1 MNRTKRAAF
10 AVLASVAFVFAGCK
24 STEKEDA
31 NQITA
36 TTATKS
42 TSTTSKTT
50 TTTDSSKTTK
60 NSTKKSATTTT
71 NTKSS
76 TSSSNK
82 SGTSNAGDGSST
94 KTTTTTT
101 TTTTKKTLSPD
112 EWPENNKKL
121 LAQVEKS
128 RQQAISSGAETSSPL
143 AFKTA
148 EEEYKAEKAAVAKG
162 EKVDLSQALN
172 DLDAR
177 YKGLAALAEA
187 KQKKA
192 RIDSLDV
199 SSSDKKSYD
208 EGAALVDELSSSKAA
223 VYSGEDFYKKAKT
236 ANEDFDKVLA
246 AAGLSSSTKVDP
258 ATYPAN
264 NKRLFEQVEKS
275 RQEAIDA
282 GAEEE
287 LTSDFDAAEKIYNA
301 NKAIVESG
309 EQVDISASLRDLN
322 NRYRAMAT
330 IIAAQEKK
338 DLIDE
343 LGYASYSMSNYTKGS
358 DLLSE
363 VTGSSASSLT
373 GEQAFQ
379 KANIADACFAR
390 VLDTAYRS
398 IAEQER
404 RAAFNAKRQAES
416 VKAQISRK
424 DDYVEGVEQYRTG
437 YKMFTS
443 HNPEASV
450 EEFKKSKETFQ
461 NLYDVISKAR
471 ADALKKI
478 EDAKKR
484 VDESEATAAAAD
496 KVAPLGNQPVKGI
509 EAADAKLLEDDDF
522 SYTENT
528 EIEVESTSLTSSEEV
543 TE

>member
-24 STEKEDA
+24 STEKQDA

-50 TTTDSSKTTK
+50 TTKDSSKSTKTTK
-60 NSTKKSATTTT
+60 NSTQKSATS
-71 NTKSS
+71 KSS
-76 TSSSNK
+76 TTTTK
-82 SGTSNAGDGSST
+82 TGTSNAGDGSKT
-94 KTTTTTT
+94 QTTTTTT

-128 RQQAISSGAETSSPL
+128 RQQAIASGAETYSPL

-148 EEEYKAEKAAVAKG
+148 EEEYKAEKDAVAKG

-177 YKGLAALAEA
+177 YKGLAALADA

-192 RIDSLDV
+192 RIDSLGV
-199 SSSDKKSYD
+199 ASSDQKSYD
-208 EGAALVDELSSSKAA
+208 EGSSLVDELSSSKAA
-223 VYSGEDFYKKAKT
+223 IYSGEDFYKKAKT
-236 ANEDFDKVLA
+236 ANDDFDKVLA

-275 RQEAIDA
+275 RLEAIDA

-301 NKAIVESG
+301 DKAIVESG

-398 IAEQER
+398 LAEQER
-404 RAAFNAKRQAES
+404 RAAYKAKLNAES

-424 DDYVEGVEQYRTG
+424 DEYVEGVEKYRSG

-443 HNPEASV
+443 RNPEASV
-450 EEFKKSKETFQ
+450 EEFKQSKETFQ
-461 NLYDVISKAR
+461 NLYEVISKAR
-471 ADALKKI
+471 AEALKKI

-496 KVAPLGNQPVKGI
+496 KVAPLGNKPVKGI

>member
-24 STEKEDA
+24 STEKQDA

-50 TTTDSSKTTK
+50 TTDSSKTAK

-71 NTKSS
+71 TKSS
-76 TSSSNK
+76 SSSSNK
-82 SGTSNAGDGSST
+82 SGTSKAGDGSST

-101 TTTTKKTLSPD
+101 TTTKKTLSPE

-128 RQQAISSGAETSSPL
+128 RQQAIAAGAEISSPL

-148 EEEYKAEKAAVAKG
+148 EEEYKAEKGAVAKG

-192 RIDSLDV
+192 RIDSLGVASADQ
-199 SSSDKKSYD
+199 KSYD

-223 VYSGEDFYKKAKT
+223 VYSGEDFYKKAKS
-236 ANEDFDKVLA
+236 ANDDFDKVLA

-301 NKAIVESG
+301 DKAIVESG

-398 IAEQER
+398 LAEQER
-404 RAAFNAKRQAES
+404 RAAYKAKLNAES

-424 DDYVEGVEQYRTG
+424 DEYVEGVEKYRSG

-443 HNPEASV
+443 RNPEASV
-450 EEFKKSKETFQ
+450 EEFKQSKETFQ
-461 NLYDVISKAR
+461 NLYEVISKAR
-471 ADALKKI
+471 AEALKKI

>member
-24 STEKEDA
+24 STEKQDA

-50 TTTDSSKTTK
+50 TTDSSKTAK

-71 NTKSS
+71 TKSS
-76 TSSSNK
+76 SSSSNK
-82 SGTSNAGDGSST
+82 SGTSKAGDGSST

-101 TTTTKKTLSPD
+101 TTTKKTLSPE

-128 RQQAISSGAETSSPL
+128 RQQAIAAGAEISSPL

-148 EEEYKAEKAAVAKG
+148 EEEYKAEKDAVAKG

-192 RIDSLDV
+192 RIDSLGV
-199 SSSDKKSYD
+199 ASSDQKSYD
-208 EGAALVDELSSSKAA
+208 EGASLVDELSSSKAA

-236 ANEDFDKVLA
+236 ANDDFDKVLA

-275 RQEAIDA
+275 RQEAIEA

-287 LTSDFDAAEKIYNA
+287 LSSDFDAAEKIYNA
-301 NKAIVESG
+301 DKAIVESG

-322 NRYRAMAT
+322 NRDRAMAT

-379 KANIADACFAR
+379 KANVADACFAR

-398 IAEQER
+398 LAEQER
-404 RAAFNAKRQAES
+404 RAAYKAKLQAES

-424 DDYVEGVEQYRTG
+424 DDYVEGVEKYRAG

-450 EEFKKSKETFQ
+450 EEFKQSKETFQ

-471 ADALKKI
+471 AGALKKI

-528 EIEVESTSLTSSEEV
+528 EIEVESTSLTSTEEV

>member
-24 STEKEDA
+24 STEKQDA

-50 TTTDSSKTTK
+50 TTKDSSKTTK

-82 SGTSNAGDGSST
+82 SGTSNAGDGSKT
-94 KTTTTTT
+94 QTTTTTT

-121 LAQVEKS
+121 LAQIEKS
-128 RQQAISSGAETSSPL
+128 RQQAIASGAETYSPL

-148 EEEYKAEKAAVAKG
+148 EEEYKAEKDAVAKG

-177 YKGLAALAEA
+177 YKGLAALADA

-192 RIDSLDV
+192 RIDSLGV
-199 SSSDKKSYD
+199 ASSDQKSYD
-208 EGAALVDELSSSKAA
+208 EGSSLVDELSSSKAA
-223 VYSGEDFYKKAKT
+223 IYSGEDFYKKAKT
-236 ANEDFDKVLA
+236 ANDDFDKVLA

-275 RQEAIDA
+275 RLEAIDA

-301 NKAIVESG
+301 DKAIVESG

-398 IAEQER
+398 LAEQER
-404 RAAFNAKRQAES
+404 RAAYKAKLNAES

-424 DDYVEGVEQYRTG
+424 DEYVEGVEKYRSG

-443 HNPEASV
+443 RNPEASV
-450 EEFKKSKETFQ
+450 EEFKQSKETFQ
-461 NLYDVISKAR
+461 NLYEVISKAR
-471 ADALKKI
+471 AEALKKI

>member
-24 STEKEDA
+24 STEKQDA

-42 TSTTSKTT
+42 SSTTSKTT
-50 TTTDSSKTTK
+50 TTDSSSKTASK

-71 NTKSS
+71 TKSS
-76 TSSSNK
+76 SSSSNK
-82 SGTSNAGDGSST
+82 SGTSKAGDGSST
-94 KTTTTTT
+94 KTTTTT

-128 RQQAISSGAETSSPL
+128 RQQAIAAGAEISSPL

-148 EEEYKAEKAAVAKG
+148 EEEYKAEKGAVAKG

-192 RIDSLDV
+192 RIDSLGV
-199 SSSDKKSYD
+199 ASSDQKSYD

-223 VYSGEDFYKKAKT
+223 VYSGEDFYKKAKS
-236 ANEDFDKVLA
+236 ANDDFDKVLA

-301 NKAIVESG
+301 DKAIVESG

-379 KANIADACFAR
+379 KANVADACFAR

-398 IAEQER
+398 LAEQER
-404 RAAFNAKRQAES
+404 RAAYKAKLQAES

-424 DDYVEGVEQYRTG
+424 DDYVEGVEKYRAG

-450 EEFKKSKETFQ
+450 EEFKQSKETFQ

-471 ADALKKI
+471 AGALKKI

-484 VDESEATAAAAD
+484 VDESEATAVAAD

-528 EIEVESTSLTSSEEV
+528 EIEVESTSLTSTEEV
-543 TE
+543 NE

>member
-24 STEKEDA
+24 STEKQDA

-50 TTTDSSKTTK
+50 TTDSSKTAK

-71 NTKSS
+71 TKSS
-76 TSSSNK
+76 SSSSNK
-82 SGTSNAGDGSST
+82 SGTSKAGDGSST

-101 TTTTKKTLSPD
+101 TTTKKTLSPE

-128 RQQAISSGAETSSPL
+128 RQQAIAAGAEISSPL

-148 EEEYKAEKAAVAKG
+148 EEEYKAEKDAVAKG

-177 YKGLAALAEA
+177 YKGLATLAEA

-192 RIDSLDV
+192 RIDSLGV
-199 SSSDKKSYD
+199 ASSDQKSYD
-208 EGAALVDELSSSKAA
+208 EGASLVDELSSSKAA

-236 ANEDFDKVLA
+236 ANDDFDKVLA

-275 RQEAIDA
+275 RQEAIEA

-287 LTSDFDAAEKIYNA
+287 LSSDFDAAEKIYNA
-301 NKAIVESG
+301 DKAIVESG

-379 KANIADACFAR
+379 KANVADACFAR

-398 IAEQER
+398 LAEQER
-404 RAAFNAKRQAES
+404 RAAYKAKLQAES

-424 DDYVEGVEQYRTG
+424 DDYVEGVEKYRAG

-450 EEFKKSKETFQ
+450 EEFKQSKETFQ

-471 ADALKKI
+471 AGALKKI

-484 VDESEATAAAAD
+484 VDESEATAVAAD

-528 EIEVESTSLTSSEEV
+528 EIEVESTSLTSTEEV
-543 TE
+543 NE

>member
-24 STEKEDA
+24 STEKQDA

-50 TTTDSSKTTK
+50 TTKDSSKTTK

-82 SGTSNAGDGSST
+82 SGTSNAGDGSKT
-94 KTTTTTT
+94 QTTTTTT

-128 RQQAISSGAETSSPL
+128 RQQAIASGAETYSPL

-148 EEEYKAEKAAVAKG
+148 EEEYKAEKDAVAKG

-177 YKGLAALAEA
+177 YKGLAALADA

-192 RIDSLDV
+192 RIDSLGV
-199 SSSDKKSYD
+199 ASSDQKSYD
-208 EGAALVDELSSSKAA
+208 EGSSLVDELSSSKAA
-223 VYSGEDFYKKAKT
+223 IYSGEDFYKKAKT
-236 ANEDFDKVLA
+236 ANDDFDKVLA

-275 RQEAIDA
+275 RLEAINA

-301 NKAIVESG
+301 DKAIVESG

-398 IAEQER
+398 LAEQER
-404 RAAFNAKRQAES
+404 RAAYKAKLNAES

-424 DDYVEGVEQYRTG
+424 DEYVEGVEKYRSG

-443 HNPEASV
+443 RNPEASV
-450 EEFKKSKETFQ
+450 EEFKQSKETFQ
-461 NLYDVISKAR
+461 NLYEVISKAR
-471 ADALKKI
+471 AEALKKI

>member
-24 STEKEDA
+24 STEKQDA

-50 TTTDSSKTTK
+50 TTKDSSKTTK

-82 SGTSNAGDGSST
+82 SGTSNAGDGSKT
-94 KTTTTTT
+94 QTTTTTT

-128 RQQAISSGAETSSPL
+128 RQQAIASGAETYSPL

-148 EEEYKAEKAAVAKG
+148 EEEYKAEKDAVAKG

-177 YKGLAALAEA
+177 YKGLAALADA

-192 RIDSLDV
+192 RIDSLGV
-199 SSSDKKSYD
+199 ASSDQKSYD
-208 EGAALVDELSSSKAA
+208 EGSSLVDELSSSKAA
-223 VYSGEDFYKKAKT
+223 IYSGEDFYKKAKT
-236 ANEDFDKVLA
+236 ANDDFDKVLA

-275 RQEAIDA
+275 RLEAIDA

-301 NKAIVESG
+301 DKAIVESG

-398 IAEQER
+398 LAEQER
-404 RAAFNAKRQAES
+404 RAAYKAKLNAES

-424 DDYVEGVEQYRTG
+424 DEYVEGVEKYRSG

-443 HNPEASV
+443 RNPEASV
-450 EEFKKSKETFQ
+450 EEFKQSKETFQ
-461 NLYDVISKAR
+461 NLYEVISKAR
-471 ADALKKI
+471 AEALKKI

-496 KVAPLGNQPVKGI
+496 KVAPLGNKPVKGI

>member
-24 STEKEDA
+24 STEKQDA

-50 TTTDSSKTTK
+50 TTDSSKTAK

-71 NTKSS
+71 TKSS
-76 TSSSNK
+76 SSSSNK
-82 SGTSNAGDGSST
+82 SGTSKAGDGSST

-101 TTTTKKTLSPD
+101 TTTKKTLSPE

-128 RQQAISSGAETSSPL
+128 RQQAIAAGAEISSPL

-148 EEEYKAEKAAVAKG
+148 EEEYKAEKGAVAKG

-177 YKGLAALAEA
+177 YKGLAALADA

-192 RIDSLDV
+192 RIDSLGV
-199 SSSDKKSYD
+199 ASSDQKSYD
-208 EGAALVDELSSSKAA
+208 EGSSLVDELSSSKAA
-223 VYSGEDFYKKAKT
+223 IYSGEDFYKKAKT
-236 ANEDFDKVLA
+236 ANDDFDKVLA

-301 NKAIVESG
+301 DKAIVESG

-398 IAEQER
+398 LAEQER
-404 RAAFNAKRQAES
+404 RAAYKAKLNAES

-424 DDYVEGVEQYRTG
+424 DEYVEGVEKYRSG

-443 HNPEASV
+443 RNPEASV
-450 EEFKKSKETFQ
+450 EEFKQSKETFQ
-461 NLYDVISKAR
+461 NLYEVISKAR
-471 ADALKKI
+471 AEALKKI

>member
-24 STEKEDA
+24 STEKQDA

-50 TTTDSSKTTK
+50 TTTDSSKSTKTTK
-60 NSTKKSATTTT
+60 NSTQKSATS
-71 NTKSS
+71 KSS
-76 TSSSNK
+76 TTTTK
-82 SGTSNAGDGSST
+82 TGTSNAGDGSKT
-94 KTTTTTT
+94 QTTTTTT
-101 TTTTKKTLSPD
+101 TTTTKKTLSPE

-128 RQQAISSGAETSSPL
+128 RQQAIASGAETYSPL

-148 EEEYKAEKAAVAKG
+148 EEEYKAEKDAVAKG

-177 YKGLAALAEA
+177 YKGLAALADA

-192 RIDSLDV
+192 RIDSLGV
-199 SSSDKKSYD
+199 ASSDQKSYD
-208 EGAALVDELSSSKAA
+208 EGSSLVDELSSSKAA
-223 VYSGEDFYKKAKT
+223 IYSGEDFYKKAKT
-236 ANEDFDKVLA
+236 ANDDFDKVLA

-275 RQEAIDA
+275 RLEAIDA

-301 NKAIVESG
+301 DKAIVESG

-379 KANIADACFAR
+379 KANVADACFAR

-398 IAEQER
+398 LAEQER
-404 RAAFNAKRQAES
+404 RAAYKAKLNAES

-424 DDYVEGVEQYRTG
+424 DEYVEGVEKYRSG

-443 HNPEASV
+443 RNPEASV
-450 EEFKKSKETFQ
+450 EEFKQSKETFQ
-461 NLYDVISKAR
+461 NLYEVISKAR
-471 ADALKKI
+471 AEALKKI

>member
-24 STEKEDA
+24 STEKQDA

-50 TTTDSSKTTK
+50 TTKDSSKSTKTTK
-60 NSTKKSATTTT
+60 NSTQKSATS
-71 NTKSS
+71 KSS
-76 TSSSNK
+76 TTTTK
-82 SGTSNAGDGSST
+82 TGTSNAGDGSKT
-94 KTTTTTT
+94 QTTTTTT

-128 RQQAISSGAETSSPL
+128 RQQAIASGAETYSPL

-148 EEEYKAEKAAVAKG
+148 EEEYKAEKDAVAKG

-177 YKGLAALAEA
+177 YKGLAALADA

-192 RIDSLDV
+192 RIDSLGV
-199 SSSDKKSYD
+199 ASSDQKSYD
-208 EGAALVDELSSSKAA
+208 EGSSLVDELSSSKAA
-223 VYSGEDFYKKAKT
+223 IYSGEDFYKKAKT
-236 ANEDFDKVLA
+236 ANDDFDKVLA

-275 RQEAIDA
+275 RLEAIDA

-301 NKAIVESG
+301 DKAIVESG

-379 KANIADACFAR
+379 KANVADACFAR

-398 IAEQER
+398 LAEQER
-404 RAAFNAKRQAES
+404 RAAYKAKLNAES

-424 DDYVEGVEQYRTG
+424 DEYVEGVEKYRSG

-443 HNPEASV
+443 RNPEASV
-450 EEFKKSKETFQ
+450 EEFKQSKETFQ

-471 ADALKKI
+471 AEALKKI